1 MDVRQLVGVVA
12 VLMVLAVAT
21 MVTAADSDELTGAK
35 RCGSC
40 HEQAYQVWSK
50 SHHARAQKAL
60 DPKQAKDPRCV
71 RCHGSSS
78 VDIAGVQCESCHGS
92 GVHYSWRYVM
102 KDAVLSRIVGL
113 VEPDEKTCRRCH
125 TDSSPSVRPFEYE
138 SLWESISHGMDP
150 KPEKPLAGKAVKK
163 PAKSVKSK

>member
-1 MDVRQLVGVVA
+1 MGVRQVVGLVV
-12 VLMVLAVAT
+12 VLMALALAS

-60 DPKQAKDPRCV
+60 DSKQSKDPRCV
-71 RCHGSSS
+71 RCHGYSS

-102 KDAVLSRIVGL
+102 KDSVLSRIVGL

-125 TDSSPSVRPFEYE
+125 TDTSPSVRVFEYD
-138 SLWESISHGMDP
+138 SLWESITHSMDAE
-150 KPEKPLAGKAVKK
+150 PEKPLAVKALKK
-163 PAKSVKSK
+163 TAKSK